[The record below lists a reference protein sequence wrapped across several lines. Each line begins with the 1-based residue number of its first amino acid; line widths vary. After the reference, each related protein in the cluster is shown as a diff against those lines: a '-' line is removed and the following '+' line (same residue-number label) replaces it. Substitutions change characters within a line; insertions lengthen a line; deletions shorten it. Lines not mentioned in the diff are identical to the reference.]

1 MSSLYNLIDNEVQR
15 SSDARAKEGQENSTR
30 VNAANEKATATKFN
44 VDKEHENETSIV
56 EEAGL
61 STGRMELNA
70 LLSDPV
76 TLNEEANHQFPGKT
90 GETKAWT
97 ESKAV
102 GGDEIH
108 EQSKKENITSSEER
122 RK

>member
-1 MSSLYNLIDNEVQR
+1 MQR

-30 VNAANEKATATKFN
+30 VNTANEKATTTKFSI
-44 VDKEHENETSIV
+44 DKEHENETSIV
-56 EEAGL
+56 GEAGL
-61 STGRMELNA
+61 STGRMKLNA

-76 TLNEEANHQFPGKT
+76 TLNKEANHQFPAKT
-90 GETKAWT
+90 GETKAWI

-102 GGDEIH
+102 GGDESH

>member
-1 MSSLYNLIDNEVQR
+1 MYDFIDHGVQR
-15 SSDARAKEGQENSTR
+15 SSDARAKEGQENTTR
-30 VNAANEKATATKFN
+30 VNAANEKATATKFG

-56 EEAGL
+56 EEAGF
-61 STGRMELNA
+61 STGTMELNT

-76 TLNEEANHQFPGKT
+76 TLNKEANHQFPAKT
-90 GETKAWT
+90 GETKAWI
-97 ESKAV
+97 ESKV
-102 GGDEIH
+102 VVGDESH